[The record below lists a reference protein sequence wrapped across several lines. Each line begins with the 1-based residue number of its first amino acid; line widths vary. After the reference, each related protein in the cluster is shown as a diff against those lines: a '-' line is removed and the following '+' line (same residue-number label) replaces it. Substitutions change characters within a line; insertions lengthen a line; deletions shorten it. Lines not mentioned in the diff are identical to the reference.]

1 MAYID
6 PAAAPKYGPTPY
18 YGRCEVHKCTAKARV
33 TCPRC
38 GGQHC
43 LSHAGHEEHR
53 DSGTD

>member
-18 YGRCEVHKCTAKARV
+18 YGRCEVRECTAKARA

-38 GGQHC
+38 GWPALLEPC
-43 LSHAGHEEHR
+43 RS
-53 DSGTD
+53 